1 MNSAFLTTRRRTST
15 ITFSIHSP
23 TTHHFVCSALI
34 LLSALILPG
43 TCDGRDIGAFES
55 RTLNNPPTTTN
66 QTFNGKQGTAFSGV
80 QVTASDAD
88 NDTLTYSVVSGS
100 MPAGLTLNANGTIT
114 GTPTAPSQAI
124 VMFKVNDGMADS
136 NTAKLTFNIVELSSL
151 VVNTNIDN
159 STTHDG
165 LTSLREALSYAAS
178 LGGSP
183 IITFDPTF
191 FATVQTITLNS
202 NSGALSVF
210 DTNVEIDGSAAGVT
224 ISGGDAIAIFVIV
237 GFGSAQTV
245 TMKNLTFAHGH
256 VAATSGGNAM
266 ILSDFGSAPTAM
278 LSSCTFS
285 NNGGDDTQGGAI
297 YNGAAALTLT
307 NCTFSGNHAD
317 QSTGTA
323 AGGAIY
329 QGNGS
334 LTILNCTFANNHSNG
349 GGTGGAIDIAGGTL
363 SMGNSIVA
371 GNTANSGTGPDIAGT
386 IASQGYN
393 LIGTT
398 SGNTITGTTTG
409 NQLNVSPGL
418 DPTGLASN
426 GGPTQTIALM
436 AGSLALDKGK
446 AFGGVTTDQRGF
458 VRIYDDTNITNATGG
473 DGSDIGAFEFSLP
486 TPIMIVQQPIGTNL
500 TSGTSTVAYGNVD
513 ITTSADRVFTI
524 RNSGNADL
532 TLSGNP
538 LVSVSGT
545 NATLFTVT
553 VQPTTPVTAGNSTT
567 FTVHFAP
574 GTVGAKTAQLSIA
587 NNGGT
592 NPFTIVLTGTGVD
605 STKQTPTITG
615 TVANQ
620 PVNDNATILP
630 FANVTIG
637 DVDVP
642 PPTLNVAFTLGDT
655 AKGSITVL
663 NGFTDAGG
671 GMFTFSGVAA
681 TATSAIR
688 GVVFTPAGN
697 RLPSGQSET
706 ESFTMT
712 ISNGSPL
719 TVSDNTTSVVITSVN
734 HAPIISSGPTATPN
748 PAIVNQSIA
757 FSTAAT
763 DLDSDALTFA
773 WDFKDGTNGS
783 GANPSHAYTVSGTYS
798 VAVSISDGKG
808 ASVTGTISVVV
819 KPGVALVGSGVDTDG
834 DGFSDSFEASAGT
847 NPNDPAS
854 TPTGGSF
861 ATGTNINPLTLTKA
875 TIKLNF
881 AKQGPTDKH
890 TDSITLSGVVAIPAG
905 FAVTGQKVSLD
916 AGGVSKSFTLDKSG
930 HAKLADGSVFK
941 ITVKKTKKIVSAQTS
956 KYSVTLPKGAFAA
969 SLSDEG
975 LTGDLDIKKPPKA
988 VTVVFTLVFN
998 NTILQASTT
1007 LNYTAIKFKS
1017 GAAVLPRTK

>member
-1 MNSAFLTTRRRTST
+1 MNGTFLKTRRSASMTAFPS
-15 ITFSIHSP
+15 HSF
-23 TTHHFVCSALI
+23 TTHHCFVRVTVII
-34 LLSALILPG
+34 LLSARILPV
-43 TCDGRDIGAFES
+43 TCDGRDIGAVES
-55 RTLNNPPTTTN
+55 RAVPNNPPTTTN
-66 QTFNGKQGTAFSGV
+66 QVFSGKQGTAFSGV

-88 NDTLTYSVVSGS
+88 NDTLTYSIVSGT

-159 STTHDG
+159 STSHDG

-191 FATVQTITLNS
+191 FATAQTITLNS
-202 NSGALSVF
+202 SSGALFVF
-210 DTNVEIDGSAAGVT
+210 DTNVEIDGSTAGVT
-224 ISGGDAIAIFVIV
+224 ISGGDAIAIFVIA
-237 GFGSAQTV
+237 GFGSPQTV
-245 TMKNLTFAHGH
+245 KMKNLTFAHGH

-278 LSSCTFS
+278 LSNCTFS

-323 AGGAIY
+323 AGGAIF

-334 LTILNCTFANNHSNG
+334 LTILNCTIANNHSNA
-349 GGTGGAIDIAGGTL
+349 GTGGGLDITGGTL

-371 GNTANSGTGPDIAGT
+371 GNTATGGTGPDIAGT

-393 LIGTT
+393 LIG
-398 SGNTITGTTTG
+398 SINGNTISGTTTG
-409 NQLNVSPGL
+409 NQLGVSPGL
-418 DPTGLASN
+418 NPSGLASN

-458 VRIYDDTNITNATGG
+458 VRTYDDPNITNATGG
-473 DGSDIGAFEFSLP
+473 DGSDIGAFELSLP
-486 TPIMIVQQPIGTNL
+486 SPIMVVQQPIGTNL
-500 TSGTSTVAYGNVD
+500 TSGTSTVAYGNVGT
-513 ITTSADRVFTI
+513 TTSADRVFTI
-524 RNSGNADL
+524 QNAGNADL

-545 NATLFTVT
+545 NAAQFTVT
-553 VQPTTPVTAGNSTT
+553 VQPISPVTVGNSTN

-574 GTVGAKTAQLSIA
+574 GTAGAKTAQLSIA

-592 NPFTIVLTGTGVD
+592 ANPFAIALTGTGGD
-605 STKQTPTITG
+605 LSITG
-615 TVANQ
+615 TIANQ

-630 FANVTIG
+630 FLNVTIG

-642 PPTLNVAFTLGDT
+642 PPTLNVAFTLSDT

-681 TATSAIR
+681 AATSAIR

-697 RLPSGQSET
+697 RLPSGQAET
-706 ESFTMT
+706 ESFTVT
-712 ISNGSPL
+712 ANNGSPL
-719 TVSDNTTSVVITSVN
+719 TVSDNTTSVVIASVN

-748 PAIVNQSIA
+748 PALVNQSIA
-757 FSTAAT
+757 FSAAAT
-763 DLDSDALTFA
+763 DLDSDTLTYA
-773 WDFKDGTNGS
+773 WNFKDGTNGS
-783 GANPSHAYTVSGTYS
+783 GPNPAHAYTAPGTYA
-798 VAVSISDGKG
+798 VAVSVSDGVG
-808 ASVTGTISVVV
+808 APVTGTISVVV
-819 KPGVALVGSGVDTDG
+819 NPGAALVGSGVDTDG
-834 DGFSDSFEASAGT
+834 DGFSDSFEATAGT

-854 TPTGGSF
+854 TPTGGIN
-861 ATGTNINPLTLTKA
+861 ATAGDIKPLTLTKA

-890 TDSITLSGVVAIPAG
+890 TDFINFSGTVAIPAG
-905 FAVTGQKVSLD
+905 FAVTGQKVVLD
-916 AGGVSKSFTLDKSG
+916 VGGVSKSFTLDKHG
-930 HAKLADGSVFK
+930 NAKLEDGSVFK
-941 ITVKKTKKIVSAQTS
+941 FTVKAKKGLVSAQTS
-956 KYSVTLPKGAFAA
+956 KYHVTLPKGAFAA
-969 SLSDEG
+969 SLADEG
-975 LTGDLDIKKPPKA
+975 LTGDLNIKKPPKVVA
-988 VTVVFTLVFN
+988 VVFTIVFN
-998 NTILQASTT
+998 NTILQDSAT
-1007 LNYTAIKFKS
+1007 LNYTAIKSKS
-1017 GAAVLPRTK
+1017 GSAALPLAK